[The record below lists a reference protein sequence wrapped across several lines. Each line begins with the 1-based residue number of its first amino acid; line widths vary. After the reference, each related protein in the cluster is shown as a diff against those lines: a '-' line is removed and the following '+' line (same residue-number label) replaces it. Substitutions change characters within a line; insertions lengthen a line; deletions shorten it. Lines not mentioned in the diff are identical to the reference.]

1 MTTVGIGKVVVL
13 EVLVDVLVDDVT
25 VFTGVGG
32 SNVSKGRIT
41 MGFPMM
47 ITSPNVL
54 GGTDVDVDED
64 DEDDDDDATVE
75 EVVEVVEELDG
86 VVSFVEEIVES
97 VSPPSIVTMGDAGV
111 SSN

>member
-64 DEDDDDDATVE
+64 DEDDDDATVE

-86 VVSFVEEIVES
+86 VVSFVEEMVES
-97 VSPPSIVTMGDAGV
+97 VSLPSIVTEGEAGV